1 MSAVRNSWLALAE
14 RARSPEGRIVL
25 LVGVL
30 LGFEAVLYSAVTPV
44 LPHYAHEFGAS
55 KPAIGVLTAAYPAG
69 MVPGSLL
76 GAWIA
81 ARTGVRRTVIVGLL
95 IFMVSITAFGFA
107 SDMVTLDALRFV
119 QGAACGCIWSGGLAW
134 VIAIAPR
141 ERRGEV
147 LGSVLAAAIFGTL
160 LGPVLGTLAV
170 AVGTEI
176 VFSCVGAVS
185 LGLAVWTLG
194 HREPPLPEAGTSAPL
209 RALAR
214 NPQLMLA
221 LWLVVLE
228 AGTIG
233 ATSTLLPLRLSGFG
247 ASGVAIGATF
257 VLASLLSTLIV
268 PFVGRLVDRRGPG
281 LPLCWGLLLTAVLVA
296 LLPVPQ
302 SALGLA
308 VVTVA
313 ALGGPM
319 TANMTPATSIITD
332 LSERAGFALVFATM
346 MLNLGWAAGE
356 TLGAPVAA
364 KLAQVSSDTV
374 PLLILAALMVISLVL
389 VIGMRLT
396 APVSPAHSTGEPP
409 DREAPEEH
417 ERVPIVDTL
426 S

>member
-1 MSAVRNSWLALAE
+1 MSARHNSWAALAD
-14 RARSPEGRIVL
+14 RARSAEGRIVIL
-25 LVGVL
+25 IGVL
-30 LGFEAVLYSAVTPV
+30 LGFEAMLYSAVTPV
-44 LPHYAHEFGAS
+44 LPHYAHEFGVS

-81 ARTGVRRTVIVGLL
+81 TRAGVRRTVIVGLL
-95 IFMVSITAFGFA
+95 IFTVSITAFGFA
-107 SDMVTLDALRFV
+107 SDIAMLDALRFV

-170 AVGTEI
+170 AVGTEF

-185 LGLAVWTLG
+185 VGLAAWTLR
-194 HREPPLPEAGTSAPL
+194 HREPPLPEAGTGAPL
-209 RALAR
+209 LALVR
-214 NPQLMLA
+214 SPRLMLA

-233 ATSTLLPLRLSGFG
+233 ATSTLLPLRLSAFG
-247 ASGVAIGATF
+247 ASGIAIGIAF
-257 VLASLLSTLIV
+257 LLASLLSTVIS

-281 LPLCWGLLLTAVLVA
+281 FPLCWGLALTAVLVA

-302 SALGLA
+302 SAWGLGVLT
-308 VVTVA
+308 VV

-356 TLGAPVAA
+356 TLGAPLAA
-364 KLAQVSSDTV
+364 KLAQLTSDAV
-374 PLLILAALMVISLVL
+374 PLLILAALMAISLAL
-389 VIGMRLT
+389 VIATRLT
-396 APVSPAHSTGEPP
+396 APAGNEPSTHEATARAAREEP
-409 DREAPEEH
+409 